1 MQFLEDLPQ
10 EILSW
15 QLKGTG
21 LDNLGTKGRPDT
33 VPFPHYTEDDLI
45 ARIDAVG
52 LCFSD
57 IKLISAGASHPRI
70 EGRNLAKSPT
80 VPGHEVAMTI
90 VGVGEKWKDKFTL
103 GSRYIIQAD
112 IYYKGKG
119 IAFGYAIPGGLSQY
133 AVIGTEILEGDEGCY
148 LLPVEEGDGVRGSRP
163 GGALDLRHR
172 LLPDPGASRRET
184 ERARAVRRIPEGPSP
199 PGPVRAGWRAH
210 LADHPLRAQP
220 PEHAGRSK
228 SWRGR
233 PGLCWCRPGQA
244 PEAGEGP
251 TDVICAGTPD
261 RESFC
266 APCKLL
272 QTDGAIGIHTSEP
285 EVDLPVDVGKV
296 HYRRMEL
303 LGSMDGSVAD
313 SYRANNREALVA
325 GGRAWFVGG
334 AGPMGQMHVIK
345 AVMDEHGPSDIL
357 VTDLSDERLASLK
370 HLLSILGSRNKQR
383 KVTLTF
389 ENPKDLPADEL
400 DTFLTGKYPGGF
412 DDVVVLVP
420 VQAIITQASHYLA
433 PTGVL
438 NIFAG
443 VKLGTIT
450 DLPFGADR
458 EGPMRVIG
466 SSGSPLSAMRDTL
479 ALTESGGLSTSYSL
493 AAIGDMGSASKGM
506 KALMDNTF
514 TGKVVIF
521 PFAHGIGLKSIRDLA
536 RELPGDCAAAPGRP
550 VLDPGSGSGVPQEPR
565 IREGENARW
574 PTQKE

>member
-33 VPFPHYTEDDLI
+33 VPFPRYTEDDLI

-148 LLPVEEGDGVRGSRP
+148 LLPVRKETGFAEAALVEPWTCVIASYQIRARLGVKPNGRVQFAGFQKGQVS
-163 GGALDLRHR
+163 LDLGGLDGGRISQIIHSG
-172 LLPDPGASRRET
+172 LSPQNT
-184 ERARAVRRIPEGPSP
+184 RAVEE
-199 PGPVRAGWRAH
+199 
-210 LADHPLRAQP
+210 LARKTGAVLVP
-220 PEHAGRSK
+220 
-228 SWRGR
+228 
-233 PGLCWCRPGQA
+233 PGQA

-251 TDVICAGTPD
+251 ADIICAGTPD
-261 RESFC
+261 RESFLRL
-266 APCKLL
+266 ANSL

-285 EVDLPVDVGKV
+285 EVELPVDVGKV

-303 LGSMDGSVAD
+303 LGSMDGRVAD
-313 SYRANNREALVA
+313 SYRANSREALVA

-345 AVMDEHGPSDIL
+345 AVMDEHGPSDVL
-357 VTDLSDERLASLK
+357 VTDLSDERLTSLK
-370 HLLSILGSRNKQR
+370 HLLSILGSRNKR

-389 ENPKDLPADEL
+389 ENPKDLPSEEL

-450 DLPFGADR
+450 DLPFGPIVRDKV
-458 EGPMRVIG
+458 RVIG

-536 RELPGDCAAAPGRP
+536 RDLPEIAPLL
-550 VLDPGSGSGVPQEPR
+550 LDGQYWT
-565 IREGENARW
+565 REAEAEFFKSRAF
-574 PTQKE
+574 KEKT

>member
-1 MQFLEDLPQ
+1 MELLEDLPE

-33 VPFPHYTEDDLI
+33 VPFPRYTEDDLI

-57 IKLISAGASHPRI
+57 IKLISAGSTHPRI
-70 EGRNLAKSPT
+70 EGRNLEKSPT

-90 VGVGEKWKDKFTL
+90 VGVGDKWKGKFKL

-119 IAFGYAIPGGLSQY
+119 VAFGYAIPGGLSQY

-148 LLPVEEGDGVRGSRP
+148 LLPVREETGYAEAALVEPWTCVIASYQIRARLGVKQNGRLQFAGFEKGQVP
-163 GGALDLRHR
+163 LDLSGLESARPAQIIYSGLSAVNVKAVEELAR
-172 LLPDPGASRRET
+172 KSGAT
-184 ERARAVRRIPEGPSP
+184 LVP
-199 PGPVRAGWRAH
+199 PGQV
-210 LADHPLRAQP
+210 
-220 PEHAGRSK
+220 
-228 SWRGR
+228 
-233 PGLCWCRPGQA
+233 
-244 PEAGEGP
+244 PEAKEGP

-261 RESFC
+261 RDSF
-266 APCKLL
+266 ARLSLSL
-272 QTDGAIGIHTSEP
+272 QTEGAIGIHSSEP
-285 EVDLPVDVGKV
+285 DVDLPVDVGKV

-303 LGSMDGSVAD
+303 LGSLDGRVAD
-313 SYRANNREALVA
+313 SYRVNNRESLVP
-325 GGRAWFVGG
+325 GGKAWFVGG

-370 HLLSILGSRNKQR
+370 HLLSILGSKKGR
-383 KVTLTF
+383 KVTMTF

-433 PTGVL
+433 LNGVL

-450 DLPFGADR
+450 DLPFGPIVR
-458 EGPMRVIG
+458 SHMRVIG

-506 KALMDNTF
+506 KALMDNTY

-521 PFAHGIGLKSIRDLA
+521 PFAHGIGLKSVRELSRDLPEIA
-536 RELPGDCAAAPGRP
+536 SLLLDGQYWTREAEKAFLKSRAFA
-550 VLDPGSGSGVPQEPR
+550 
-565 IREGENARW
+565 
-574 PTQKE
+574 